1 MGHMSTS
8 SEAIRVLIVDDSAMI
23 RGFLAKILDAEPD
36 IQVVSTA
43 ANGELALNQLRRQTA
58 DVIVL
63 DVEMPVMDGIEAL
76 PRLQEVAP
84 DARIIMASSVT
95 QRGADITLTALSLG
109 AADFI
114 PKPST
119 GHAGLQAQAVSRD
132 LIAKIR
138 AHGSRP
144 PSAQKTGASP
154 RPRDHVVSPRVVPRI
169 VAIGSSAGGPNALA
183 EVLKGLDP
191 EANQPILITQHMPP
205 VFTQSLAR
213 HLSEVSKRPC
223 KEAEEGDRLRP
234 GHVFVAP
241 GDYHLTVRTEGAA
254 VRLHVNQEEKVSFCR
269 PSVDVT
275 FESVARVYGSSAVA
289 VVLTGMG
296 SDGCHGC
303 RKIAEAGGTVLV
315 QDRETSVVWGMPGA
329 VQTAGL
335 ADAVLPLDRIGFE
348 ISRLLMAEVVG

>member
-138 AHGSRP
+138 AHRKP
-144 PSAQKTGASP
+144 
-154 RPRDHVVSPRVVPRI
+154 
-169 VAIGSSAGGPNALA
+169 
-183 EVLKGLDP
+183 
-191 EANQPILITQHMPP
+191 
-205 VFTQSLAR
+205 
-213 HLSEVSKRPC
+213 
-223 KEAEEGDRLRP
+223 
-234 GHVFVAP
+234 
-241 GDYHLTVRTEGAA
+241 
-254 VRLHVNQEEKVSFCR
+254 VRLPVR
-269 PSVDVT
+269 
-275 FESVARVYGSSAVA
+275 
-289 VVLTGMG
+289 
-296 SDGCHGC
+296 
-303 RKIAEAGGTVLV
+303 GTTL
-315 QDRETSVVWGMPGA
+315 
-329 VQTAGL
+329 
-335 ADAVLPLDRIGFE
+335 
-348 ISRLLMAEVVG
+348 